1 MNPRRRLWLKSRAR
15 REQEVP
21 TAAPAAPVVEET
33 PAVEASPAVEEAPA
47 APPKRT
53 PRTRRTKKKSS

>member
-21 TAAPAAPVVEET
+21 AAAPAAPVVEEA
-33 PAVEASPAVEEAPA
+33 PAVEASPAVEETPA
-47 APPKRT
+47 ASPKRV

>member
-21 TAAPAAPVVEET
+21 AAPPAAPVVEEA
-33 PAVEASPAVEEAPA
+33 PAVEASPVAEEAPA
-47 APPKRT
+47 PPPVRELR
-53 PRTRRTKKKSS
+53 PRRAKKKSS

>member
-21 TAAPAAPVVEET
+21 AASPAAPVVEEA
-33 PAVEASPAVEEAPA
+33 PAVEASPVAEEAPV
-47 APPKRT
+47 APPKRS
-53 PRTRRTKKKSS
+53 PRPRRAKKKSS